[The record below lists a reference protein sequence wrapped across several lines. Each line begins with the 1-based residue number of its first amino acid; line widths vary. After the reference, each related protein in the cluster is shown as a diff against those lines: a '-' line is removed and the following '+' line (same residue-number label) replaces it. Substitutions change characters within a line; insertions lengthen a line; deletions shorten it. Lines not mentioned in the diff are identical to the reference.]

1 MSRASVRFCLIAVLA
16 APAAALAK
24 PVFDPLNSP
33 VPATTKAAPAPA
45 AAVPAKAPVAPVA
58 AVPAKAPVVATSP
71 AAAAP
76 GQPAFDPLH
85 AAGPRVVAFDELER
99 YVGKPIQIKT
109 NMRTT
114 RKGTLKRFNRAGL
127 IIADVSRGFSMD
139 IDIPRSTVVEVQVKD

>member
-1 MSRASVRFCLIAVLA
+1 MSRVSFRFCLIAVLA
-16 APAAALAK
+16 APAAAVAK

-45 AAVPAKAPVAPVA
+45 AAVPAKAPVAPV
-58 AVPAKAPVVATSP
+58 PAKAPVVATSP

-76 GQPAFDPLH
+76 AQAAFDPLH
-85 AAGPRVVAFDELER
+85 AAGPRVVAFDELEQ
-99 YVGKPIQIKT
+99 YVGKAIQIKT

-127 IIADVSRGFSMD
+127 IIADVSRGFSME

>member
-1 MSRASVRFCLIAVLA
+1 MSRALVRFCLIALLA
-16 APAAALAK
+16 APAAAVAK

-45 AAVPAKAPVAPVA
+45 AAVPAKAPVAPL
-58 AVPAKAPVVATSP
+58 PAKAPVVATSP
-71 AAAAP
+71 AATAP
-76 GQPAFDPLH
+76 AQAAFDPLH
-85 AAGPRVVAFDELER
+85 AAGPRVVAFDELEQ
-99 YVGKPIQIKT
+99 YVGKAIQIKT

>member
-1 MSRASVRFCLIAVLA
+1 MSRALVRFCLIALLA
-16 APAAALAK
+16 APAAAVAK

-45 AAVPAKAPVAPVA
+45 AAVPAKAPVAPL
-58 AVPAKAPVVATSP
+58 PAKAPVVATSP
-71 AAAAP
+71 AATAP
-76 GQPAFDPLH
+76 AQAAFDPLH
-85 AAGPRVVAFDELER
+85 AAGPRVVAFDELEQ
-99 YVGKPIQIKT
+99 YVGKAIQIKT

-139 IDIPRSTVVEVQVKD
+139 IDIPRSTVLEVQVKD